1 MERHWQLLRK
11 LGKLEDS
18 TALNIEIS
26 NGSVAEYLAEYLEE
40 NELELSEE
48 ALDSLFDKVVNELHM
63 NIMENFGCELKATI
77 PIIARECGVVS
88 EY

>member
-26 NGSVAEYLAEYLEE
+26 NGSVAEYLA
-40 NELELSEE
+40 
-48 ALDSLFDKVVNELHM
+48 
-63 NIMENFGCELKATI
+63 
-77 PIIARECGVVS
+77 
-88 EY
+88 